1 MAYVRQHG
9 NQLAIVSGARDSE
22 TGKVQQRVLFTFY
35 SKDEARAA
43 IGCGSDRQKN
53 LFQNLMARTYPDA
66 VFEWPKIDAAIE
78 ERLAALP
85 EKYEGRIAHSGE
97 GFAKAVKELTV
108 YLAVADPLIIPS
120 SKDILISQKSSLMA
134 LRELIDSTLEDISSY
149 ESRAEEPPSE
159 YDQADQFHW
168 RYIFKQNEV
177 SPSVEEWA
185 EGFYE
190 RQEYEMAECIFQAL
204 VSAFDNYAEGYNY
217 LGLMAL
223 EQRQFHKAAEY
234 FEKTVAVGKN
244 LFPRNL
250 PKKEY
255 WYNLT
260 TRPFIRGM
268 GNLIIALLCA
278 GEYEKAEKIC
288 NRYQKECGSKEEADD
303 YRAMIHLCCGRWDRA
318 LLLCNS
324 NDFVKAFA
332 LLELGNTQEALECLL
347 LNAAE
352 HPHTARQLLGMKR
365 PKVEHSFVADDNNY
379 GVFLMSQLQGY
390 FAKQS
395 RPAKKFL
402 QAVAKEPAFVEMME
416 RIDKH
421 TFNHFRGPRE
431 EHSENFK
438 AWHAMKEASYAAAKA
453 KEILTGIARGS
464 LKVVK

>member
-9 NQLAIVSGARDSE
+9 NQVAIVSGARDSE

-35 SKDEARAA
+35 SKDEALAA
-43 IGCGSDRQKN
+43 MGYGSERQKW
-53 LFQNLMARTYPDA
+53 LFQNLMTRTYPDA
-66 VFEWPKIDAAIE
+66 GFDWTKIYAAIE
-78 ERLAALP
+78 ERLNVLP
-85 EKYEGRIAHSGE
+85 EKYEGRTAHSGQDL
-97 GFAKAVKELTV
+97 AAAIRELTV
-108 YLAVADPLIIPS
+108 HLAVADPLIIPS
-120 SKDILISQKSSLMA
+120 SKEILISQKASLFA

-149 ESRAEEPPSE
+149 EGHAKEEPNE
-159 YDQADQFHW
+159 YDKVDEFHW

-185 EGFYE
+185 EGFYD

-204 VSAFDNYAEGYNY
+204 VNAFDNYAEGHNY

-223 EQRQFHKAAEY
+223 EQRQFNKAVEC

-250 PKKEY
+250 PKKDY
-255 WYNLT
+255 WYDLS

-288 NRYQKECGSKEEADD
+288 DRYQKECGYKGEADD
-303 YRAMIHLCCGRWDRA
+303 YRALIHLCCGRWDGA
-318 LLLCNS
+318 VLLCKS
-324 NDFVKAFA
+324 SDFVKAFA
-332 LLELGNTQEALECLL
+332 LLELGNTKEALECLL

-365 PKVEHSFVADDNNY
+365 PKVEHSFTADDNNY
-379 GVFLMSQLQGY
+379 GVHLMAQLQGY
-390 FAKQS
+390 FARQS

-402 QAVAKEPAFVEMME
+402 QAVAKEPAFIEMMDK
-416 RIDKH
+416 IDKH

-438 AWHAMKEASYAAAKA
+438 AWHAMREPSYAATKA
-453 KEILTGIARGS
+453 KEIMTAITKGS